1 MVFDSD
7 RASLCARNSS
17 EISQQE
23 TKSYYTALY
32 GKSTPFSPSL
42 VRVITANSLCFCEN
56 ELFGG
61 VPKEARKG
69 GRRLCVNRS
78 VMPDSATPW
87 IGAHQAPWGFP
98 GKNTGVGCHSLLQE
112 IFPIQGSNPGLLQCR
127 QILYHLSH
135 SGSHGRRLDG
145 WIW

>member
-7 RASLCARNSS
+7 RVSLCARNSS

-42 VRVITANSLCFCEN
+42 VRVITANSWCFCEN

-61 VPKEARKG
+61 VPKEAKKG

-78 VMPDSATPW
+78 VMSDSLHLPHGLGPARLLRPW
-87 IGAHQAPWGFP
+87 DFP
-98 GKNTGVGCHSLLQE
+98 GKNTGVGCHSLLQRT
-112 IFPIQGSNPGLLQCR
+112 FPTQGSNPGLLHCR
-127 QILYHLSH
+127 QILYHLCH
-135 SGSHGRRLDG
+135 
-145 WIW
+145 